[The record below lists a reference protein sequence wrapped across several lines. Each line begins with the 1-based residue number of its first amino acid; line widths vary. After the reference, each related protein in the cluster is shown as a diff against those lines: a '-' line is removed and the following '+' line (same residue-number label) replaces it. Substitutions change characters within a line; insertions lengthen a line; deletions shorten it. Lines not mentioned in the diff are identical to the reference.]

1 MRVDTRI
8 SCSGFTM
15 VEVAVSMA
23 VFAVLMTTVF
33 SITVETSSFLGDNDV
48 ESSVQLEAHRSF
60 ERISEILR
68 KSGRVT
74 IGGVTYPRVI
84 NGGTELEFRILADL
98 DGNGY
103 AFNASTGAQEWSGT
117 VYTVRADAAG
127 NLDIYNG
134 GGKVYALGRFIRNL
148 SFQTITENPALN
160 LKEVQ
165 VTFEARKATQKANVL
180 VFPVNGSILLRN

>member
-74 IGGVTYPRVI
+74 IGGGTYPRVI
-84 NGGTELEFRILADL
+84 NGGAELQFRILTHL
-98 DGNGY
+98 HRE
-103 AFNASTGAQEWSGT
+103 SH
-117 VYTVRADAAG
+117 
-127 NLDIYNG
+127 
-134 GGKVYALGRFIRNL
+134 
-148 SFQTITENPALN
+148 
-160 LKEVQ
+160 
-165 VTFEARKATQKANVL
+165 
-180 VFPVNGSILLRN
+180 